1 MGSTVTALP
10 QSTCRTTMKTQNI
23 SWLLF
28 GVFVTLSLPQSSQS
42 APVPAPTTVV
52 VDLLPLGLGSLLVL
66 KGIFVGNS
74 LAHLA
79 NDRGKF
85 NQRKTTSASPVVL
98 GGPLVHPPHP
108 LHL

>member
-1 MGSTVTALP
+1 MGVLRQLCHRAHV
-10 QSTCRTTMKTQNI
+10 CRTTMKTQLI
-23 SWLLF
+23 IRLL
-28 GVFVTLSLPQSSQS
+28 VTLQLLLVSLPQPTQS
-42 APVPAPTTVV
+42 APVPAPTSVV

-85 NQRKTTSASPVVL
+85 NQRETTSASPVVL
-98 GGPLVHPPHP
+98 G
-108 LHL
+108 